1 MNNNGQHTIAT
12 NAPFSLARRT
22 TTDRPA
28 ARSRSPSS
36 PPAHPSARGRGTN
49 SSRQSDE
56 SRGEEA
62 GREMEEGRR
71 WIRAVVLVHILVV
84 APSRRRFIPSPLS
97 SHLLSRPVVARLVV
111 SSVIRSVCRFA
122 CSSLIVPP
130 RRSVVVPFL
139 VLFIVPSSRRSV
151 ARLVPRPSAR
161 PRSPFLDTMGGAFFS
176 FDSEAGKQAEGV
188 AGRGIARGVASMRWA
203 RSVAGKQAAGDG

>member
-28 ARSRSPSS
+28 ARSRSPSP

-111 SSVIRSVCRFA
+111 SSVIRSVCRFHLLVA
-122 CSSLIVPP
+122 I
-130 RRSVVVPFL
+130 RFVVVPPL
-139 VLFIVPSSRRSV
+139 VSSS
-151 ARLVPRPSAR
+151 
-161 PRSPFLDTMGGAFFS
+161 PRSSFVGSFPLPVFSTRWAGRFLIRWR
-176 FDSEAGKQAEGV
+176 AGKQARGRAGGV
-188 AGRGIARGVASMRWA
+188 RAMDWAERGERGAWRPCDGR
-203 RSVAGKQAAGDG
+203 GKQAGGGQI